1 MVKKTA
7 SIVASL
13 IIMLAIGGFVFVRNF
28 DLNRYKSYI
37 EDMVY
42 QNTGRKL
49 AMNGDA
55 KVGLS
60 LIPTLVVN
68 DVTFAN
74 PEWAQNPYMA
84 KLEKLEVKF
93 SLSALLHRKINI
105 QKFILIKPEI
115 YLEKSKDG
123 KTSWDFNLPKSQ
135 GGTQKSAKSNTSGE
149 VRVNPASTLAVG
161 LIAKEVRLEDGNV
174 VYFDAKG
181 GSKIQVVLN
190 EVELEAEGGDEPMKL
205 SVDAIYDDKPIAAEF
220 KMSNIEKI
228 LNSGN
233 INFEGVVNALKV
245 KSSINGQASNVMGD
259 VKYSVEADVHNPAG
273 NFGAPETSLLA
284 RVDGDV
290 KQADINIRSLNV
302 ATNLITGAVKVDW
315 SGVKPYITANLKS
328 DVFNVNSLSK
338 NSMLS
343 DLHFDI
349 INSAQAL
356 TMVPNDK
363 IPYQYLNLV
372 NGVFNIKAGKLILP
386 NELVLMDIL
395 LNAKING
402 GVLNISKFD
411 TSVYGGKVSVNGVVN
426 AAKHS
431 IAAKIDA
438 SNIKFINLYNVLVD
452 DDDFSVSNGGL
463 LDMEADLTTNGAT
476 YRQCSENLNGKF
488 TALVG
493 KTVAKTG
500 HIDWLVDGVVAEL
513 FKLLKIDTSKHNE
526 LNIECAVVNTQIKGG
541 KAEFNKGIVFN
552 SDKLQIMSSGN
563 VNLVNDKIDFT
574 ISPTLNK
581 LSSGNLTQAL
591 ASFVRLGGSLQKPSL
606 KLDKTSAVS
615 TVVGTIATNGL
626 YLGGE
631 VLMGGNDNLCYNALQ
646 GTKYVARFPKKES
659 AMNSAKESY
668 QDVAE
673 QARDAAKEISDTA
686 KGLWKS
692 LKSNLKGK

>member
-1 MVKKTA
+1 
-7 SIVASL
+7 
-13 IIMLAIGGFVFVRNF
+13 
-28 DLNRYKSYI
+28 
-37 EDMVY
+37 
-42 QNTGRKL
+42 
-49 AMNGDA
+49 
-55 KVGLS
+55 
-60 LIPTLVVN
+60 
-68 DVTFAN
+68 
-74 PEWAQNPYMA
+74 
-84 KLEKLEVKF
+84 
-93 SLSALLHRKINI
+93 
-105 QKFILIKPEI
+105 
-115 YLEKSKDG
+115 
-123 KTSWDFNLPKSQ
+123 
-135 GGTQKSAKSNTSGE
+135 
-149 VRVNPASTLAVG
+149 
-161 LIAKEVRLEDGNV
+161 
-174 VYFDAKG
+174 
-181 GSKIQVVLN
+181 
-190 EVELEAEGGDEPMKL
+190 
-205 SVDAIYDDKPIAAEF
+205 
-220 KMSNIEKI
+220 
-228 LNSGN
+228 
-233 INFEGVVNALKV
+233 
-245 KSSINGQASNVMGD
+245 
-259 VKYSVEADVHNPAG
+259 
-273 NFGAPETSLLA
+273 
-284 RVDGDV
+284 
-290 KQADINIRSLNV
+290 
-302 ATNLITGAVKVDW
+302 
-315 SGVKPYITANLKS
+315 
-328 DVFNVNSLSK
+328 
-338 NSMLS
+338 
-343 DLHFDI
+343 
-349 INSAQAL
+349 
-356 TMVPNDK
+356 
-363 IPYQYLNLV
+363 
-372 NGVFNIKAGKLILP
+372 
-386 NELVLMDIL
+386 MDIL

-411 TSVYGGKVSVNGVVN
+411 TSVYGGKVSANGVVN

-463 LDMEADLTTNGAT
+463 LDVDADLTTNGAT

-500 HIDWLVDGVVAEL
+500 QIDWLVDGVVAEL

-673 QARDAAKEISDTA
+673 QARDAAKEIGNTA
-686 KGLWKS
+686 KDLWKS